1 LTKSLHTL
9 LVFCLFCS
17 KVFGQYSFLGAD
29 AYGRANSLVAV
40 STFSSVYHNP
50 GGVGSL
56 DHSFISVGYL
66 RTLPIEGLHTVG
78 AQGVYVNKALNIG
91 FTADSFGD
99 KYYRESRLGA
109 ILAKKMDKVSVGLKM
124 SYLGVNIDEL
134 SSRNTLLGEA
144 GMMVTPNR
152 FFSLGLHLINFTGA
166 RLYGDVNLP
175 TVVAF
180 GLAINP
186 SDKINISSQV
196 DYILDHKPKLRLGLN
211 YKIRD
216 ELALS
221 SGINPEMRS
230 VHFGANVLVKRYGFF
245 YAVATHP
252 NVGLAHNLSLIFKFN
267 E

>member
-1 LTKSLHTL
+1 MTKLLHII
-9 LVFCLFCS
+9 LVAGLFCNS
-17 KVFGQYSFLGAD
+17 VFAQYSFLGAD

-40 STFSSVYHNP
+40 SSFSSVYHNP
-50 GGVGSL
+50 GGVGAL
-56 DHSFISVGYL
+56 NQSFVSVGYL
-66 RTLPIEGLHTVG
+66 RTLPVEGLHTVG
-78 AQGVYVNKALNIG
+78 AQGVFVNKALNIG

-99 KYYRESRLGA
+99 KYYRESRIGA
-109 ILAKKMDKVSVGLKM
+109 ILAKKMDKVSIGLKM

-144 GMMVTPNR
+144 GMIVTPNR
-152 FFSLGLHLINFTGA
+152 FFSLGLHLINFAGA

-175 TVVAF
+175 TIVAI
-180 GLAINP
+180 GVAINP
-186 SDKINISSQV
+186 SDKVNISSQL
-196 DYILDHKPKLRLGLN
+196 DYILDQKPRLRLGLN
-211 YKIRD
+211 YKIRE

-230 VHFGANVLVKRYGFF
+230 VHFGANVLIKQYGFC